1 MPGQFDAEQNG
12 YWGGNLPSVSDWA
25 DILASYNSHITP
37 GMDFSQRVKQD
48 LSGIA
53 MVPSATPIAKWAE
66 DPDFVN
72 TMPTTWANPDI
83 TYNMPIVDSLSATKQ
98 AQVNAIL
105 APIRKSKISSIVDAV
120 KKGAKSGGKSKGKR
134 GRTTAAPASGPHG
147 GGMTS
152 SKSAAAGGWGT
163 SGRGE
168 FDGGFGD
175 AGMGEGMG
183 GFGGWT

>member
-1 MPGQFDAEQNG
+1 MPGQFDATDNG
-12 YWGGNLPSVSDWA
+12 YWGELPHGSNWA
-25 DILASYNSHITP
+25 DILAAYNSHITP
-37 GMDFSQRVKQD
+37 DMTSSFEQQIMQD
-48 LSGIA
+48 PSGIV
-53 MVPSATPIAKWAE
+53 MTPSATPTTYSTPQ
-66 DPDFVN
+66 DPNFVN
-72 TMPTTWANPDI
+72 TMPTMWANPDV
-83 TYNMPIVDSLSATKQ
+83 TYNMPIVNPVQ

-105 APIRKSKISSIVDAV
+105 APVRKSKISSIVDAV
-120 KKGAKSGGKSKGKR
+120 KQGAKSGGRSKGKR

-152 SKSAAAGGWGT
+152 SQSAAAGGWGT

-168 FDGGFGD
+168 FDGGYGD